1 MKRNFVISVICV
13 VLCFLLLIGAI
24 VLNILEEEKYC
35 MYAGMASS
43 AVAFISVLFGLN
55 SWKEK

>member
-1 MKRNFVISVICV
+1 MKRNFVISVICI
-13 VLCFLLLIGAI
+13 VLCFILLVGAI
-24 VLNILEEEKYC
+24 VLNVLEYEEFC

-43 AVAFISVLFGLN
+43 AVAFIAVLFGLN

>member
-1 MKRNFVISVICV
+1 MKRNFVISVIFMIFCFILLAGAV
-13 VLCFLLLIGAI
+13 VLD
-24 VLNILEEEKYC
+24 VLDKPNLC

-43 AVAFISVLFGLN
+43 GMAFISILFGLN

>member
-13 VLCFLLLIGAI
+13 ILCFILLVAAI
-24 VLNILEEEKYC
+24 VLNIMELGELC

-55 SWKEK
+55 SWKDK

>member
-1 MKRNFVISVICV
+1 MKRNFIISVICV
-13 VLCFLLLIGAI
+13 IICFLLLVAAI
-24 VLNILEEEKYC
+24 VLNILDEGQLC

>member
-1 MKRNFVISVICV
+1 MKRNFIISVIFV
-13 VLCFLLLIGAI
+13 VLCFILLVGAI
-24 VLNILEEEKYC
+24 VLNILEKEQLC